1 MSNNKNLNEQVDK
14 FILDNPR
21 KPNEV
26 GYYGKIAELF
36 GIHPEKA
43 RKRWRMLQ
51 RQGALVKKEVEGV
64 KVKSIYGDM
73 TNGKYVPYQLKT
85 PDESFPVTNPTER
98 KFQVKS
104 NGTGSIQAST
114 SEKIENLKDLIR
126 VCAIDTDKYNVVD
139 YSVKSYNAWIRNEM
153 GAIETKQ
160 LYSVHANLKIK
171 RIDDTVSKQRDLILN
186 AIKAASIVKE
196 KPTPVITQT
205 IGVAKNC
212 ALEINIPDLHIG
224 KLAWGKE
231 TGEDY
236 DIKIAVERYKKA
248 VYELLSRVNTQ
259 AIEKFILPVGNDMI
273 NVDNKGNTT
282 TAGTNVSC
290 DSRFGKM
297 FQTAKELLIDTIDN
311 LSGIAPVEVIIVP
324 GNHDT
329 VAMFTLGEVLDAW
342 YHNNE
347 LVTVINTHTP
357 RKYLQYGSN
366 LLMYC
371 HGHNEKLQD
380 LGIICATEQPQL
392 WAATKFRR
400 VHVGHFHHSKQI
412 KFIDVQEYPGFTVKV
427 LNSLSA
433 NDAWHAEKG
442 YNSLKGAEA
451 FLYHKDKGLIANYF
465 YLNQKD

>member
-1 MSNNKNLNEQVDK
+1 M
-14 FILDNPR
+14 DNPKTSSYDANR
-21 KPNEV
+21 FTTTTTAKNE
-26 GYYGKIAELF
+26 
-36 GIHPEKA
+36 H
-43 RKRWRMLQ
+43 
-51 RQGALVKKEVEGV
+51 
-64 KVKSIYGDM
+64 
-73 TNGKYVPYQLKT
+73 TLKF
-85 PDESFPVTNPTER
+85 S
-98 KFQVKS
+98 S
-104 NGTGSIQAST
+104 NGTGSIQATT
-114 SEKIENLKDLIR
+114 SEKIENLNDLVR
-126 VCAIDTDKYNVVD
+126 VCKIDTEKYSIVD
-139 YSVKSYNAWIRNEM
+139 YEVKSYNAWIKNDNNE
-153 GAIETKQ
+153 IESKQ
-160 LYSVHANLKIK
+160 LFSVRANLKVK
-171 RIDDTVSKQRDLILN
+171 RTDENLKAQRDIILN
-186 AIKAASIVKE
+186 EIKKAGLERS
-196 KPTPVITQT
+196 
-205 IGVAKNC
+205 GSVAYKGEIKGFVALDNNDLSTKDT

-236 DIKIAVERYKKA
+236 DIKIAIERYKKA
-248 VYELLSRVNTQ
+248 INELLSRVNPLKL
-259 AIEKFILPVGNDMI
+259 EKIILPIGNDMI
-273 NVDNKGNTT
+273 NIDNKANTT
-282 TAGTNVSC
+282 TGGTPQSC

-297 FQTAKELLIDTIDN
+297 FQTAKNLLIDTIDK
-311 LSGIAPVEVIIVP
+311 LSDIAPVEVIVVP

-371 HGHNEKLQD
+371 HGHSEKLQD

-412 KFIDVQEYPGFTVKV
+412 KFTDVQEYPGFTVKV

-442 YNSLKGAEA
+442 YVSLKGAEA
-451 FLYHKDKGLIANYF
+451 FLYHRDKGLIANYY
-465 YLNQKD
+465 YLNG

>member
-1 MSNNKNLNEQVDK
+1 MSPRKNQNNEIDK
-14 FILDNPR
+14 YILDNPR
-21 KPNEV
+21 QPNEV

-51 RQGALVKKEVEGV
+51 RHGALENKKKVVVRDKEYYVDKGV
-64 KVKSIYGDM
+64 QKVTYTD
-73 TNGKYVPYQLKT
+73 TNGENKT
-85 PDESFPVTNPTER
+85 I
-98 KFQVKS
+98 KFSS
-104 NGTGSIQAST
+104 NGTGSVSAVT
-114 SEKIENLKDLIR
+114 SEKIENLADLVRI
-126 VCAIDTDKYNVVD
+126 CKIDTEKYSIVD
-139 YSVKSYNAWIRNEM
+139 YEVKSYNAWIKNDQNEIESKQLFSIRATLKLKRTDENLKAQRNLILDEIRKASTEKKVEPKLFQPA
-153 GAIETKQ
+153 GAIP
-160 LYSVHANLKIK
+160 V
-171 RIDDTVSKQRDLILN
+171 QR
-186 AIKAASIVKE
+186 
-196 KPTPVITQT
+196 
-205 IGVAKNC
+205 NC

-236 DIKIAVERYKKA
+236 DIKIAIKRYKTA
-248 VYELLSRVNTQ
+248 VNELLGRVNPNVL
-259 AIEKFILPVGNDMI
+259 EKFILPVGNDMI
-273 NVDNKGNTT
+273 NIDNKSNTT
-282 TAGTNVSC
+282 TAGTPQNC

-297 FQTAKELLIDTIDN
+297 FQTAKDLLIETIDK
-311 LSGIAPVEVIIVP
+311 LSDIAPVEVMIVP
-324 GNHDT
+324 GNHDN

-357 RKYLQYGSN
+357 RKYLQYGLN

-371 HGHNEKLQD
+371 HGHSEKLQD

-412 KFIDVQEYPGFTVKV
+412 KFTDVQEYPGFTVKV

-442 YNSLKGAEA
+442 YMSLKGAEA
-451 FLYHKDKGLIANYF
+451 FLYHRDKGLIANYF
-465 YLNQKD
+465 YLNQ

>member
-1 MSNNKNLNEQVDK
+1 MSPRKNLNNEIDK
-14 FILDNPR
+14 YILDNPR
-21 KPNEV
+21 QPNET

-51 RQGALVKKEVEGV
+51 RHGALDTKKKVIVRDKEFYIDKNVKEAVYTDTTGENKTIKFSADGV
-64 KVKSIYGDM
+64 
-73 TNGKYVPYQLKT
+73 
-85 PDESFPVTNPTER
+85 
-98 KFQVKS
+98 
-104 NGTGSIQAST
+104 GSVSAVV
-114 SEKIENLKDLIR
+114 SEKIETLNDLVRI
-126 VCAIDTDKYNVVD
+126 CKIDTEKYNVVD
-139 YSVKSYNAWIRNEM
+139 YSIKAYNAWIKNDA
-153 GAIETKQ
+153 GAIESKQ
-160 LYSVHANLKIK
+160 LFAIHANLKIK
-171 RIDDTVSKQRDLILN
+171 RTDENLKAQRDLILN
-186 AIKAASIVKE
+186 EIRKGAVA
-196 KPTPVITQT
+196 KPLVHTQT
-205 IGVAKNC
+205 NADKAFVRDT

-236 DIKIAVERYKKA
+236 DIKIAIERYKTA
-248 VYELLSRVNTQ
+248 VNELLSRVNTVRL
-259 AIEKFILPVGNDMI
+259 EKIILPVGNDMI
-273 NVDNKGNTT
+273 NIDNKANTT
-282 TAGTNVSC
+282 TGGTPQSC

-297 FQTAKELLIDTIDN
+297 FQTAKELLIDTIDQ
-311 LSGIAPVEVIIVP
+311 LSQIAPVEVIVVP

-342 YHNNE
+342 YHNDKN
-347 LVTVINTHTP
+347 VTITNTHRP

-366 LLMYC
+366 LVMYC

-412 KFIDVQEYPGFTVKV
+412 KFTDVQEYPGFTVKV

-442 YNSLKGAEA
+442 YMSLKGAEA
-451 FLYHKDKGLIANYF
+451 FLYHRDKGLIANYY
-465 YLNQKD
+465 YLHQN

>member
-1 MSNNKNLNEQVDK
+1 MSPRKNQNNEIDK
-14 FILDNPR
+14 YILENPR
-21 KPNEV
+21 QANEV

-51 RQGALVKKEVEGV
+51 RHGAIDNKQNKKKVAVDTFISTGDNPRTTITSSTGTVKF
-64 KVKSIYGDM
+64 S
-73 TNGKYVPYQLKT
+73 
-85 PDESFPVTNPTER
+85 
-98 KFQVKS
+98 S
-104 NGTGSIQAST
+104 NGTGSIQATT
-114 SEKIENLKDLIR
+114 SEKIENLQDLVR
-126 VCAIDTDKYNVVD
+126 VCKIDTEKYNVVD
-139 YSVKSYNAWIRNEM
+139 YEVKSYNAWIKNTA
-153 GAIETKQ
+153 GAIESQQ
-160 LYSVHANLKIK
+160 LFAIRASLKIK
-171 RIDDTVSKQRDLILN
+171 RVDENPKAQHKILLE
-186 AIKAASIVKE
+186 AIKQESLKRARVGEPVNDLLVKPNE
-196 KPTPVITQT
+196 DVVKDT
-205 IGVAKNC
+205 

-236 DIKIAVERYKKA
+236 DIKIAIDRYKKA
-248 VYELLSRVNTQ
+248 VRELLSRVNP
-259 AIEKFILPVGNDMI
+259 AKLEKIILPVGNDMI

-297 FQTAKELLIDTIDN
+297 FQTAKDLLIDTITK
-311 LSGIAPVEVIIVP
+311 LSDIAPVEVMIVP

-342 YHNNE
+342 FHNNE

-412 KFIDVQEYPGFTVKV
+412 KFTDVQEYPGFTVKV

-442 YNSLKGAEA
+442 YVSLKGAEA
-451 FLYHKDKGLIANYF
+451 FLYHRDKGLIANYY
-465 YLNQKD
+465 YLNQ

>member
-1 MSNNKNLNEQVDK
+1 MSPRKNQNNEIDK
-14 FILDNPR
+14 FILENPR
-21 KPNEV
+21 QPNEV

-51 RQGALVKKEVEGV
+51 RHGALTTKPLNK
-64 KVKSIYGDM
+64 I
-73 TNGKYVPYQLKT
+73 KT
-85 PDESFPVTNPTER
+85 PENTSLPQTGKEATTTHF
-98 KFQVKS
+98 KS
-104 NGTGSIQAST
+104 NGTGSIIT
-114 SEKIENLKDLIR
+114 TTTEKVENLQDLIR
-126 VCAIDTDKYNVVD
+126 VCKIDTDKYTVAD
-139 YSVKSYNAWIRNEM
+139 YSVKTYNAWIKNEKDE
-153 GAIETKQ
+153 IEVKQ
-160 LYSVHANLKIK
+160 LYSIHANLKTK
-171 RIDDTVSKQRDLILN
+171 RVDDNLGKQKDLILK
-186 AIKAASIVKE
+186 AIKDASLRQSETVDAVLKPQQWLVAQGKLVKD
-196 KPTPVITQT
+196 T
-205 IGVAKNC
+205 

-236 DIKIAVERYKKA
+236 DIKIAIERYKKA
-248 VYELLSRVNTQ
+248 VDELLSRVNP
-259 AIEKFILPVGNDMI
+259 EKLEKIILPVGNDMI

-297 FQTAKELLIDTIDN
+297 FQTAKELLIETIDK
-311 LSGIAPVEVIIVP
+311 LSHIAPVEVIIVP

-342 YHNNE
+342 YHNNAI
-347 LVTVINTHTP
+347 VTVRNTHTP
-357 RKYLQYGSN
+357 RKYLQYGLN

-412 KFIDVQEYPGFTVKV
+412 KFTDVQEYPGFTVKV

-442 YNSLKGAEA
+442 YMSLKGAEA
-451 FLYHKDKGLIANYF
+451 FLYHRDKGLIANYF
-465 YLNQKD
+465 YLNQ

>member
-1 MSNNKNLNEQVDK
+1 MSSRKNQNNEIDK
-14 FILDNPR
+14 YILDNPR
-21 KPNEV
+21 QPNEV

-51 RQGALVKKEVEGV
+51 RHGALITKPLNK
-64 KVKSIYGDM
+64 I
-73 TNGKYVPYQLKT
+73 KT
-85 PDESFPVTNPTER
+85 PENTSLPQTGKEATTTHF
-98 KFQVKS
+98 KS
-104 NGTGSIQAST
+104 NGTGSIIT
-114 SEKIENLKDLIR
+114 TTTEKVENLQDLIR
-126 VCAIDTDKYNVVD
+126 ICKIDTDKYTVAD
-139 YSVKSYNAWIRNEM
+139 YSVKTYNAWIKNEKDE
-153 GAIETKQ
+153 IEVKQ
-160 LYSVHANLKIK
+160 LYSIHANLKVKRVDDNIK
-171 RIDDTVSKQRDLILN
+171 AQRNLILDE
-186 AIKAASIVKE
+186 IKKASIKKE
-196 KPTPVITQT
+196 AEKNIKPTGFVISDTPT
-205 IGVAKNC
+205 DNILKNT

-248 VYELLSRVNTQ
+248 VNELLSRVNTSRL
-259 AIEKFILPVGNDMI
+259 EKIILPVGNDMI

-297 FQTAKELLIDTIDN
+297 FQTAKELLIDTIDT
-311 LSGIAPVEVIIVP
+311 LSDIAPVEVMIVP

-357 RKYLQYGSN
+357 RKYLQYGLN

-412 KFIDVQEYPGFTVKV
+412 KFTDVQEYPGFTVKV

-442 YNSLKGAEA
+442 YMSLKGAEA
-451 FLYHKDKGLIANYF
+451 FLYHRDKGLIANYF
-465 YLNQKD
+465 YLNQ

>member
-1 MSNNKNLNEQVDK
+1 MSPRKNQNNEIDK
-14 FILDNPR
+14 YILDNPR
-21 KPNEV
+21 QPNET

-51 RQGALVKKEVEGV
+51 RHGALETTKKEK
-64 KVKSIYGDM
+64 KVDKSIDIPRTTI
-73 TNGKYVPYQLKT
+73 TNSNQT
-85 PDESFPVTNPTER
+85 IHF
-98 KFQVKS
+98 KS
-104 NGTGSIQAST
+104 NGTGSIQAT
-114 SEKIENLKDLIR
+114 VSENIENLNDLVR
-126 VCAIDTDKYNVVD
+126 VCKIDTEKYTVVD
-139 YSVKSYNAWIRNEM
+139 YSVKSYNAWIKND
-153 GAIETKQ
+153 ADQIENKQ
-160 LYSVHANLKIK
+160 LFSIHANLKLK
-171 RIDDTVSKQRDLILN
+171 RTDENLKGQRDIILN
-186 AIKAASIVKE
+186 EIKKASLTVNNEVIQE
-196 KPTPVITQT
+196 LPASPFDPVRD
-205 IGVAKNC
+205 C

-236 DIKIAVERYKKA
+236 DINIAVERYKKA
-248 VYELLSRVNTQ
+248 VGGLLSRVNTQ
-259 AIEKFILPVGNDMI
+259 SLEKIILPVGNDMI
-273 NVDNKGNTT
+273 NIDNKANTT
-282 TAGTNVSC
+282 TGGTPQSC

-297 FQTAKELLIDTIDN
+297 FQTAKNLLIDTITS
-311 LSGIAPVEVIIVP
+311 LSKIAPVEVIVVP

-342 YHNNE
+342 FHNNQ
-347 LVTVINTHTP
+347 LVTVINKHTP

-371 HGHNEKLQD
+371 HGHSEKLQD

-412 KFIDVQEYPGFTVKV
+412 KFTDVQEYPGFTVKV

-442 YNSLKGAEA
+442 YMSLKGAEA
-451 FLYHKDKGLIANYF
+451 FLYHRDKGLIANYY
-465 YLNQKD
+465 YLNG